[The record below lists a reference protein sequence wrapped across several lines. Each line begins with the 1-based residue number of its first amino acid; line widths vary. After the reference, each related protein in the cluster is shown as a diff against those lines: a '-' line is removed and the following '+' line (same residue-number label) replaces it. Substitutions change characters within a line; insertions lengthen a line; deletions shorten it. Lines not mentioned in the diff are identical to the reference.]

1 MKILFRIIAGII
13 GGTVGGM
20 GMGGGTLLI
29 PILTIFLSF
38 SQLQAQGVNLL
49 AFIPMSIVAI
59 ILHAKN
65 KYVKFKQTYLLAI
78 TGAILS
84 FASALLATS
93 LNNTILKKLFAVFLI
108 GLGIWQ
114 AIDVIKAYKKKQKI
128 NEDIT
133 SAEKKDI
140 DKSRNYDLFHLID
153 DNQNSDIKHFNE
165 LKQEIDNEDTPKK
178 TD

>member
-1 MKILFRIIAGII
+1 MKILFRIIAGLV

-38 SQLQAQGVNLL
+38 TQLQAQGVNLI

-78 TGAILS
+78 VGAIFS
-84 FASALLATS
+84 FLSALLATS
-93 LNNTILKKLFAVFLI
+93 LNNTLLKKFFAIFLI
-108 GLGIWQ
+108 LLGIWQ
-114 AIDVIKAYKKKQKI
+114 AIEVIKAYKKKQKI
-128 NEDIT
+128 NESIT
-133 SAEKKDI
+133 HAEKKAI
-140 DKSRNYDLFHLID
+140 DSKRNYDLLDLID
-153 DNQNSDIKHFNE
+153 
-165 LKQEIDNEDTPKK
+165 KK
-178 TD
+178 

>member
-1 MKILFRIIAGII
+1 MKILFRILAGII

-38 SQLQAQGVNLL
+38 TQLQAQGINLI

-65 KYVKFKQTYLLAI
+65 KYVKFKKTYLLAI
-78 TGAILS
+78 TGALFS
-84 FASALLATS
+84 FLSALVATS
-93 LNNTILKKLFAVFLI
+93 LNNEILKKFFAVFLI
-108 GLGIWQ
+108 GLGVWQ

-128 NEDIT
+128 NEAID
-133 SAEKKDI
+133 SAEKKEI
-140 DKSRNYDLFHLID
+140 DKSRNYDLLDLIENND
-153 DNQNSDIKHFNE
+153 KE
-165 LKQEIDNEDTPKK
+165 K
-178 TD
+178 